1 MESAQQK
8 KSVKS
13 SSKAPKK
20 EVKLMTFKEID
31 RKAKYKFKTSRL
43 MAAVRAGH
51 EFISEHIAMTY
62 RETKSLRK
70 TGKICGDISSVA
82 VKNILKK
89 CGEQIREPG
98 GRVWSK
104 LSKENVEFIRN
115 YGKMGNKAFKK
126 LALEFG
132 VTPVTIRN
140 VYVGRTHAGV

>member
-13 SSKAPKK
+13 VKK

-31 RKAKYKFKTSRL
+31 RKAKYKFKKSRL

-115 YGKMGNKAFKK
+115 YGEMGNKAFKK

-140 VYVGRTHAGV
+140 VYVGRTHVGV

>member
-1 MESAQQK
+1 
-8 KSVKS
+8 
-13 SSKAPKK
+13 
-20 EVKLMTFKEID
+20 
-31 RKAKYKFKTSRL
+31 
-43 MAAVRAGH
+43 MAATRAGYQ
-51 EFISEHIAMTY
+51 FVSEHIAMTY

-104 LSKENVEFIRN
+104 LSKENIELIRN

-126 LALEFG
+126 LSLEFG
-132 VTPVTIRN
+132 VTPATIRN
-140 VYVGRTHAGV
+140 VYIGRTHVGDKSERSS